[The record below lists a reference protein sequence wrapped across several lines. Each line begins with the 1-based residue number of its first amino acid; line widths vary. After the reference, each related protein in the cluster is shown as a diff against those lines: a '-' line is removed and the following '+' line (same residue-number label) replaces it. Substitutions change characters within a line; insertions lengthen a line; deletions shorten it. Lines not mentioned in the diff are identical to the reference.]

1 MVSKVS
7 KKLDIYDC
15 FATASPIETEG
26 IVILEAMAS
35 GLPILGVRK
44 LAIPDIVKDGKNGYL
59 SRPSDINGMAKN
71 MIKIMESEKV
81 LERLGKNSL
90 EVAKAHEVRICKKRL
105 MGFYKKIAKK

>member
-1 MVSKVS
+1 
-7 KKLDIYDC
+7 
-15 FATASPIETEG
+15 
-26 IVILEAMAS
+26 
-35 GLPILGVRK
+35 
-44 LAIPDIVKDGKNGYL
+44 
-59 SRPSDINGMAKN
+59 MAKN